1 MYKKVYNHLDSKGLL
16 FEKHFGF
23 HLTENAILQLT
34 RDITSCLEKGEYTRR
49 VFIVLSEASDNLDLK
64 IDNIALKWLR
74 ATKTER
80 AIENNT

>member
-16 FEKHFGF
+16 FEK

-64 IDNIALKWLR
+64 IDNIALKWL
-74 ATKTER
+74 
-80 AIENNT
+80 